1 MQMNVKDMFIE
12 NINICLCIIN
22 NYFKIKVKIM
32 LEDTRKNGYATKFNV
47 SLHFF
52 FISSK
57 ESL

>member
-1 MQMNVKDMFIE
+1 MQMNVTDMFKE
-12 NINICLCIIN
+12 NINICLYIN
-22 NYFKIKVKIM
+22 NYFKIKAKIT
-32 LEDTRKNGYATKFNV
+32 LEETRKNGYATKFNA

>member
-1 MQMNVKDMFIE
+1 MNVKDMFKE
-12 NINICLCIIN
+12 NINICLYTN

-32 LEDTRKNGYATKFNV
+32 LEDTRKNRYATKFNA

-52 FISSK
+52 FISSR